1 MGSSESSFRQHICIQ
16 QLCKKSAAM
25 APMKKAMKASTNAS
39 GKMTQSQA
47 YALIGEKTELKAKAV
62 RGVVNALCEVATEE
76 VKKSGVFA
84 IPGIATLKLKTK
96 PATKATTRMMFGKE
110 TKVAAKPARK
120 VVKAFPKK
128 SFKEGCA

>member
-1 MGSSESSFRQHICIQ
+1 
-16 QLCKKSAAM
+16 
-25 APMKKAMKASTNAS
+25 MKRAMKAS

-62 RGVVNALCEVATEE
+62 KGVVDALCEVATQE

-96 PATKATTRMMFGKE
+96 KATKAGTRIIFGKE